1 MEVTVETG
9 SRLHLGL
16 IDFQGALGRVY
27 GGLGVYIEKPKLVL
41 KLRNASE
48 ITVSG
53 TKRKVFARYAK
64 QYLAKHGIDEG
75 AEITVVDE
83 IPPHTGLGSGTQTAC
98 AVGGGLA
105 RLYDIN
111 QDLYENASDLGR
123 GTISA
128 VGTHLFKHGGF
139 VLEGGHPKDSRQISP
154 LLARYDFPENW
165 AFTVVIPEIEE
176 GLSGALEEKTLRQV
190 MGDPGNTGK
199 ISQITLMQM
208 LPALVEEDIE
218 SFGDALYNVDQI
230 TGNYYKKIQKGVY
243 REETIKTVVDYMMEN
258 GAAGCGQSSWGPAVY
273 GVAEK
278 KVCERLVKD
287 VEGFLVDAGVKAS
300 VSCAQAR
307 NTGAKI
313 Q

>member
-27 GGLGVYIEKPKLVL
+27 GGCGVYIKKPKLVL
-41 KLRNASE
+41 KLRNSSE
-48 ITVSG
+48 LTVSG
-53 TKRKVFARYAK
+53 TKRQVFARYAK

-83 IPPHTGLGSGTQTAC
+83 IPPHTGLGSGTQTAL
-98 AVGGGLA
+98 AVGSGLV
-105 RLYDIN
+105 RLYDIS
-111 QDLYENASDLGR
+111 QDLYENASLMGR

-139 VLEGGHPKDSRQISP
+139 VLEGGRPKDSRQISP

-176 GLSGALEEKTLRQV
+176 GLSGALEENALRQTI
-190 MGDPGNTGK
+190 GDPGNAGK

-208 LPALVEEDIE
+208 LPALVEEDIG
-218 SFGDALYNVDQI
+218 SFGDALYTVDQI

-258 GAAGCGQSSWGPAVY
+258 GAAGCGQSSWGPTVY

-278 KVCERLVKD
+278 KVCERLAKNVK
-287 VEGFLVDAGVKAS
+287 GFLVDAGVKAS